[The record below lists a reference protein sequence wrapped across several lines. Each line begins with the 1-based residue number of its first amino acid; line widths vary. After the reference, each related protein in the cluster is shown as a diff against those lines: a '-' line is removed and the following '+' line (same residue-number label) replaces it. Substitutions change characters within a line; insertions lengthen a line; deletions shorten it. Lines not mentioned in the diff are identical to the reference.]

1 MQALEKNRRA
11 ILAKSEYLGLS
22 WKGKSGQMLSLRVAA
37 RVGDDSND
45 FQYIAAEGARCASV
59 TNMRNGNSFH
69 VEANCVERG
78 QVPSRHYSW
87 SLNLALLQTLFQHRF
102 DR

>member
-22 WKGKSGQMLSLRVAA
+22 WKGKSGQMLSRRVTAS
-37 RVGDDSND
+37 VGDDSNG
-45 FQYIAAEGARCASV
+45 FQYLVAEGARCASV

-69 VEANCVERG
+69 VEATQTQLRG
-78 QVPSRHYSW
+78 KGSS
-87 SLNLALLQTLFQHRF
+87 ALRSS
-102 DR
+102 